1 MLVKNSND
9 IIGNR
14 TRDLPTCSALSQPTA
29 LPRAPLQVI
38 EEYKVL
44 VFEEAGLHDV
54 SIQDDKIFDSDFLK
68 LQ

>member
-1 MLVKNSND
+1 
-9 IIGNR
+9 
-14 TRDLPTCSALSQPTA
+14 
-29 LPRAPLQVI
+29 
-38 EEYKVL
+38 L